1 MKRRRQ
7 AGGGLVILLWLA
19 GCAEKKPAERTPVPV
34 TVSVAELYSG
44 GTKSPYSASI
54 AANVQ
59 VALAFKSAG
68 YVTDVLQVKSP
79 AGGMRYV
86 DPGDWVRKG
95 TVLATVREDDYRNAL
110 QQAEGQLSQAQAAAL
125 KAQQDFARAQAL
137 MDANALTQ
145 TDYDSAK
152 AQLDS
157 TSGSVKSAEGAVKNA
172 KQAFAD
178 CRLTAPT
185 DAWVAN
191 RNVNAGDFAST
202 GTVGFTLVDT
212 RQVKAVFGVPDT
224 LLAKLQL
231 GQKQRVMTEA
241 LPQAF
246 EGRITSISPQADTK
260 SRSFQVEV
268 AIPNPRNELKS
279 GMIATLDVG
288 QGMLQHPLTVVPL
301 SAIVSPSE
309 GTKTFVVYVV
319 VREGQRDVARQRQ
332 VQLGDTYGN
341 RVAVTKGVTT
351 GERVISNGANYV
363 RDGDAVQVLP

>member
-1 MKRRRQ
+1 MNRHRQ
-7 AGGGLVILLWLA
+7 AEAALAILVLLA
-19 GCAEKKPAERTPVPV
+19 GCREEKPVEKVPVPV
-34 TVSVAELYSG
+34 TVSVAESYSG

-54 AANVQ
+54 VANVQ
-59 VALAFKSAG
+59 VSLAFKSAG

-86 DPGDWVRKG
+86 DQGDWVKKG
-95 TVLATVREDDYRNAL
+95 TVLATVREDDYRNAV

-137 MDANALTQ
+137 MEANALTQ

-157 TSGSVKSAEGAVKNA
+157 TSGSVKTAEGALKNS
-172 KQAFAD
+172 KQALAD
-178 CRLTAPT
+178 CKLTAPM

-191 RNVNAGDFAST
+191 RNVDVGDFAST
-202 GTVGFTLVDT
+202 GTSGFTLVDT
-212 RQVKAVFGVPDT
+212 RQVKAMFGVPDT
-224 LLAKLQL
+224 VLAKVQL

-246 EGRITSISPQADTK
+246 EGRITAISPQADTK

-268 AIPNPRNELKS
+268 TIPNPRNELKS

-288 QGMLQHPLTVVPL
+288 QGKLEHPLTVVPL

-309 GTKTFVVYVV
+309 GLKTFMVYVV
-319 VREGQRDVARQRQ
+319 AREGQRDVAHQRQ
-332 VQLGDTYGN
+332 VELGDTYGN
-341 RVAVTKGVTT
+341 RVAILQGVTA

>member
-7 AGGGLVILLWLA
+7 VGGGLVILLWLG
-19 GCAEKKPAERTPVPV
+19 GCAEKKPAEKTPLPV

-44 GTKSPYSASI
+44 GTKSPYSATI
-54 AANVQ
+54 VANVQ
-59 VALAFKSAG
+59 VSLAFKSAG

-86 DPGDWVRKG
+86 DLGDWVKRG

-110 QQAEGQLSQAQAAAL
+110 QQAEGQLSQVQAAAL

-157 TSGSVKSAEGAVKNA
+157 TSGSVKSAEGALKNA

-178 CRLTAPT
+178 CKLTAPM

-191 RNVNAGDFAST
+191 RNVEVGDFAAT
-202 GTVGFTLVDT
+202 GSVGFTLVDT
-212 RQVKAVFGVPDT
+212 RQVKAMFGVPDT
-224 LLAKLQL
+224 ALAKIQL
-231 GQKQRVMTEA
+231 GQKQRVTTEA
-241 LPQAF
+241 LPQIF
-246 EGRITSISPQADTK
+246 EGRITAISPAADPK

-268 AIPNPRNELKS
+268 TIPNPRNELKS
-279 GMIATLDVG
+279 GMIATLVLG
-288 QGMLQHPLTVVPL
+288 QGALDKAVTVVPL
-301 SAIVSPSE
+301 SAIVSPSD
-309 GTKTFVVYVV
+309 GMKTFAVFTVA
-319 VREGQRDVARQRQ
+319 REGQQDLAKRRNVE
-332 VQLGDTYGN
+332 LGDTYGN
-341 RVAVTKGVTT
+341 RVAILQGVAA